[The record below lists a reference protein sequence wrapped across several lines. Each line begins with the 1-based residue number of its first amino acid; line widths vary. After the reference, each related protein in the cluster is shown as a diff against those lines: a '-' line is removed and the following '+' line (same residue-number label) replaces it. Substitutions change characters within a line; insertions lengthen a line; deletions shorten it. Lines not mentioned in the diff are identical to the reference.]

1 MTLSARQSLGTS
13 LSITLSRRGPPFG
26 TWVGLRSQDRFL
38 VPGPDFGL
46 LTRAWGRTCP
56 CGTILRIYDDRY
68 GRRLVA
74 AIELIS
80 PSNKDRP
87 ESRRAFVGKVAALL
101 QRGVC
106 VSLVDVV
113 TIRDFNL
120 YGKWCQIILFWN
132 KMI

>member
-1 MTLSARQSLGTS
+1 LG
-13 LSITLSRRGPPFG
+13 
-26 TWVGLRSQDRFL
+26 RS
-38 VPGPDFGL
+38 G
-46 LTRAWGRTCP
+46 P

-74 AIELIS
+74 PTELIS

-106 VSLVDVV
+106 VSLFDVV

-120 YGKWCQIILFWN
+120 YGKWCQIILF
-132 KMI
+132 